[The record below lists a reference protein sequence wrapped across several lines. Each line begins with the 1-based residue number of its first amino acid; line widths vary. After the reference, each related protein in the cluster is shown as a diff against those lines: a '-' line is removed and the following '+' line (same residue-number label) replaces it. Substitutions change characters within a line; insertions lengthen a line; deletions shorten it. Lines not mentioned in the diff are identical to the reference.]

1 MLSFLIRRRMRND
14 RLHLMSVEKT
24 YSILVVDD
32 ERSVLTTYG
41 LILSKKG
48 YDVETAISSV
58 EALAA
63 LRRRDFDLLLCDYSL
78 EQEHT
83 GFEVIEYGR
92 SKKPDVRAALLTG
105 YASRETAEEARKNG
119 IAILYKPIDIEEFF
133 TTIDKLLREEY
144 EPHQDSEEESGS
156 GSAESKEGNAQ
167 GSSQPRA
174 GRRSRSV
181 RRAN

>member
-1 MLSFLIRRRMRND
+1 
-14 RLHLMSVEKT
+14 MSPEKT

-83 GFEVIEYGR
+83 GFEVIQYGR
-92 SKKPDVRAALLTG
+92 SRKPDVKAAILTG
-105 YASRETAEEARKNG
+105 YASKETAEEARKDG

-133 TTIDKLLREEY
+133 STIDKLLREEY
-144 EPHQDSEEESGS
+144 EPYQTGEEETGSHSGTSEERSP
-156 GSAESKEGNAQ
+156 Q
-167 GSSQPRA
+167 GSSQPRT

>member
-1 MLSFLIRRRMRND
+1 
-14 RLHLMSVEKT
+14 MSTEHK

-32 ERSVLTTYG
+32 ERAVLTTYG

-63 LRRRDFDLLLCDYSL
+63 LNRRDFDLLLCDYSL

-83 GFEVIEYGR
+83 GFEVIEFGR
-92 SKKPDVRAALLTG
+92 RKKPKTRAAILAG
-105 YASRETAEEARKNG
+105 YASKETAEQARQDG

-144 EPHQDSEEESGS
+144 EPHQTTEEEGGHQSGS
-156 GSAESKEGNAQ
+156 EQEGNEK
-167 GSSQPRA
+167 GSPQSRT
-174 GRRSRSV
+174 GRRSRAV
-181 RRAN
+181 

>member
-1 MLSFLIRRRMRND
+1 MTKLN
-14 RLHLMSVEKT
+14 LMSDNRK

-58 EALAA
+58 DALAA
-63 LRRRDFDLLLCDYSL
+63 LKRREFDLLLCDYSL

-83 GFEVIEYGR
+83 GFEVIQFGR
-92 SKKPDVRAALLTG
+92 SRKGDVKAALLTG
-105 YASRETAEEARKNG
+105 YASKETAEEARKNG

-144 EPHQDSEEESGS
+144 EPHEDSE
-156 GSAESKEGNAQ
+156 KEGHAHSGTSQEGTSQ
-167 GSSQPRA
+167 GSSQPRT

>member
-1 MLSFLIRRRMRND
+1 
-14 RLHLMSVEKT
+14 MSAEKK

-58 EALAA
+58 DALVA
-63 LRRRDFDLLLCDYSL
+63 LKRREFDLLLCDYSL

-83 GFEVIEYGR
+83 GFEVIQFGR
-92 SKKPDVRAALLTG
+92 SRKPDVRAALLTG
-105 YASRETAEEARKNG
+105 YASKETAEEARKNG

-133 TTIDKLLREEY
+133 TTVDKLLREEY
-144 EPHQDSEEESGS
+144 EPQSSEKESGS
-156 GSAESKEGNAQ
+156 DSDASEERRTQ
-167 GSSQPRA
+167 GSSQPRS

>member
-1 MLSFLIRRRMRND
+1 
-14 RLHLMSVEKT
+14 MSAENKF
-24 YSILVVDD
+24 SILVVDD

-63 LRRRDFDLLLCDYSL
+63 LKRRNFDLLLCDYSL

-83 GFEVIEYGR
+83 GFEVIQFGR
-92 SKKPDVRAALLTG
+92 SRKPDVKAALLTG
-105 YASRETAEEARKNG
+105 YASKETAEEARQNG

-133 TTIDKLLREEY
+133 STVDKLLREEY
-144 EPHQDSEEESGS
+144 ESQNSEKESGPDSDASEERSS
-156 GSAESKEGNAQ
+156 Q
-167 GSSQPRA
+167 GSSQPRS